1 MLDKTVFFMHVVRCG
16 SISEAAKEF
25 HITAATGSR
34 WLKELEEKLNV
45 PLLISTTRKSQPT
58 EAGMLLYERFH
69 SAYLGIQDI
78 YKEVETS
85 NNTDRGV
92 ISIASTP
99 LFSRNFLSK
108 IIGEYL
114 FICPEVSFRI
124 EETAYVNEKNSD
136 IDFYIRAGATYRG
149 HMEPDSQ
156 LIKKALFSYPLVVC
170 CSPSYIDSYGEP
182 QSPEELKFHNCIY
195 TSTLVGGNRWQFDVD
210 GDITT
215 IEIAKTVEIENSE
228 FLKDVAL
235 AGGGIAYL
243 PLPLV
248 KKELERGELVS
259 ILDNYIKSKFEISL
273 WFRSLKV
280 MPSRSL
286 KFKDF
291 LVKRTLEIKDMIHF
305 S

>member
-16 SISEAAKEF
+16 SISEAAKIF
-25 HITAATGSR
+25 HITAATGCR
-34 WLKELEEKLNV
+34 WLKELEEQLNV
-45 PLLISTTRKSQPT
+45 TLLISSTRKSEPT
-58 EAGMLLYERFH
+58 EAGILLYERFH
-69 SAYLGIQDI
+69 LAYLNIQDI
-78 YKEVETS
+78 YKEVEAANS
-85 NNTDRGV
+85 TDSGV

-124 EETAYVNEKNSD
+124 EETAYVDEKKND

-149 HMEPDSQ
+149 YMEPDSQ
-156 LIKKALFSYPLVVC
+156 LIKKTLFSYPLVVC
-170 CSPSYIDSYGEP
+170 CSPGYIESYGKL

-210 GDITT
+210 GDVTT

-243 PLPLV
+243 PLPLI
-248 KKELERGELVS
+248 KKELATGKLVS
-259 ILDNYIKSKFEISL
+259 ILDDYIKSKFEISL
-273 WFRSLKV
+273 WFRSPKH
-280 MPSRSL
+280 MSSRCL

-291 LVKRTLEIKDMIHF
+291 LITRTLEIKDTIHF

>member
-1 MLDKTVFFMHVVRCG
+1 M
-16 SISEAAKEF
+16 SYAAVHYLKQQEF

-58 EAGMLLYERFH
+58 EAGMLLYERFYA
-69 SAYLGIQDI
+69 AYLGIQDI
-78 YKEVETS
+78 YKGRNF

-124 EETAYVNEKNSD
+124 EETAYVDEKNSD

-156 LIKKALFSYPLVVC
+156 LIKKALF
-170 CSPSYIDSYGEP
+170 
-182 QSPEELKFHNCIY
+182 
-195 TSTLVGGNRWQFDVD
+195 
-210 GDITT
+210 
-215 IEIAKTVEIENSE
+215 
-228 FLKDVAL
+228 
-235 AGGGIAYL
+235 
-243 PLPLV
+243 
-248 KKELERGELVS
+248 
-259 ILDNYIKSKFEISL
+259 
-273 WFRSLKV
+273 
-280 MPSRSL
+280 
-286 KFKDF
+286 
-291 LVKRTLEIKDMIHF
+291 
-305 S
+305 